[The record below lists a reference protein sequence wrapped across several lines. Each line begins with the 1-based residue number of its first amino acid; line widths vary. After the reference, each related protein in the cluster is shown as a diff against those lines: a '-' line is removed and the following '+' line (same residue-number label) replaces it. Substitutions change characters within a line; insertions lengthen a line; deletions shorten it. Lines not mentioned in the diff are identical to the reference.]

1 MVLCLDMGLL
11 YNIGIRC
18 YSTAIVLA
26 SPFNRK
32 ARLRHRGGREAL
44 RHIEESMRD
53 VKGRIVWLHAASLG
67 EFEQGRPII
76 ERIKHDSPETVVV
89 LTFFSPSGYEI
100 RKDYPLADHIFY
112 LPADTPKNVH
122 RFLDAVHPDV
132 AIFVKYEFWLNY
144 LDGLRRRQ
152 IPTYLVSAIFRP
164 TQVHFR
170 PWGALWRKALETYT
184 SIFVQDEAS
193 RTLLEGVGYTRSIIA
208 GDTRFDRVTAI
219 AKAAR
224 EIPIIERFRGDG
236 DLFIAGST
244 WGKDEKILAQLINS
258 NQAIRFVV
266 APHEIDEERIK
277 WLEANIKEGVARY
290 TRSTPDDDF
299 STTQLLVL
307 DTIGLLSSAYGY
319 ARWAYIGGGFG
330 VGIHNTLEAATFGL
344 PIAFGPNY
352 KKFRE
357 ARDLIAVGAA
367 RSISS
372 AEGLKAWFEPL
383 ATDGEALQK
392 ASSSARRYTEEQCG
406 ATDTIISNIFSDR
419 R

>member
-1 MVLCLDMGLL
+1 MLCFEMSVL

-18 YSTAIVLA
+18 YSVAIALA
-26 SPFNRK
+26 SLFNHK
-32 ARLRHRGGREAL
+32 ARSRHRGGREAM
-44 RHIEESMRD
+44 RHIEESMRG
-53 VKGRIVWLHAASLG
+53 VEGRVVWLHAASLG

-76 ERIKHDSPETVVV
+76 ERIKADSPGTIVV

-100 RKDYPLADHIFY
+100 RKNYPLADYIFY
-112 LPADTPKNVH
+112 LPADTPKNVY

-132 AIFVKYEFWLNY
+132 AILIKYEFWLNY
-144 LDGLRRRQ
+144 LSELRRRNT
-152 IPTYLVSAIFRP
+152 PTYLASAIFRP

-170 PWGALWRKALETYT
+170 PWGSLWRKALETYT
-184 SIFVQDEAS
+184 NIFVQDEAS

-208 GDTRFDRVTAI
+208 GDTRFDRVAAI
-219 AKAAR
+219 AQAAKR
-224 EIPIIERFRGDG
+224 IPTIERFRGEG
-236 DLFIAGST
+236 DLFVAGST

-258 NQAIRFVV
+258 NPAIRFVI

-277 WLEANIKEGVARY
+277 WLEANIRGGVARF
-290 TRSTPDDDF
+290 TRSTENDNF
-299 STTQLLVL
+299 STTQVLVL
-307 DTIGLLSSAYGY
+307 DTIGLLSSVYGY

-352 KKFRE
+352 QKFRE
-357 ARDLIAVGAA
+357 ARDLISVGAA

-372 AEGLKAWFEPL
+372 AEELEAWFKPL

-392 ASSSARRYTEEQCG
+392 ASSSARHYTEEQCG
-406 ATDTIISNIFSDR
+406 ATDTIVNIIFGDKL
-419 R
+419 

>member
-18 YSTAIVLA
+18 YSAAIALA

-44 RHIEESMRD
+44 HHIEESMRD
-53 VKGRIVWLHAASLG
+53 VEGHIVWLHAASLG

-76 ERIKHDSPETVVV
+76 ERIKAEKPETVVV

-100 RKDYPLADHIFY
+100 RKNYPCADHIFY
-112 LPADTPKNVH
+112 LPSDTPHNVR
-122 RFLDAVHPDV
+122 RFLDAIDPDV

-170 PWGALWRKALETYT
+170 PWGAPWRKALDTYRHV
-184 SIFVQDEAS
+184 FVQDEAS
-193 RTLLEGVGYTRSIIA
+193 RTLLEGIGYTRSIIA
-208 GDTRFDRVTAI
+208 GDTRFDRVAAI

-224 EIPIIERFRGDG
+224 EMPIIERFRGDG
-236 DLFIAGST
+236 DLFVAGST
-244 WGKDEKILAQLINS
+244 WGKDEKILAELINHNPS
-258 NQAIRFVV
+258 VRFVI

-277 WLEANIKEGVARY
+277 WLEANIKGGTARY
-290 TRSTPDDDF
+290 TRSTSDDDF

-330 VGIHNTLEAATFGL
+330 RGIHNTLEAATFGL
-344 PIAFGPNY
+344 PVAFGPSY

-372 AEGLKAWFEPL
+372 AEELEAWFEPL
-383 ATDGEALQK
+383 ATNGEALQK

-406 ATDTIISNIFSDR
+406 ATETIISNILSDWC
-419 R
+419 

>member
-1 MVLCLDMGLL
+1 MLCFEMSVL

-18 YSTAIVLA
+18 YSAAIALA

-76 ERIKHDSPETVVV
+76 ERIKAEMPETVVV

-112 LPADTPKNVH
+112 LPADTPKNVR

-170 PWGALWRKALETYT
+170 PWGGIWRKALETYT
-184 SIFVQDEAS
+184 TIFVQDEAS

-208 GDTRFDRVTAI
+208 GDTRFDRVAAI

-258 NQAIRFVV
+258 NPAIRFVV

-277 WLEANIKEGVARY
+277 WLEANIKGGVARY
-290 TRSTPDDDF
+290 THSTPDDDF

-330 VGIHNTLEAATFGL
+330 RGIHNTLEATTFGL
-344 PIAFGPNY
+344 PVAFGPNY

-372 AEGLKAWFEPL
+372 AEELKAWFEPL